1 MLPNLGLIAATLG
14 LLLIMWLIYR
24 EVGSEMGSF
33 EKTSFGG
40 GALVIV
46 IVAVVHLLATA
57 RGGAH

>member
-14 LLLIMWLIYR
+14 LLLLMALIYR

-33 EKTSFGG
+33 ERTSFGG

-57 RGGAH
+57 GGGAH